1 MEDNV
6 YFEFL
11 VVLQGE
17 GPAHFLIEV
26 AKYDSVTGK
35 ESEDPQLRAE
45 DFIYLQHLAGVQ
57 KNRRSEKHL

>member
-26 AKYDSVTGK
+26 AKYDSVIRD
-35 ESEDPQLRAE
+35 SRANG
-45 DFIYLQHLAGVQ
+45 IGNRRGVQ
-57 KNRRSEKHL
+57 SPLLNSWIGERYYHQCG